1 MLLNDLMNPGT
12 LQSYIDSLFV
22 EGDERLEDGGIRC
35 GKCGGMKTC
44 HGTGVLKGILLPIR
58 CECQKQADDERLN
71 AIHEAEKERRRE
83 ELRRI
88 GFASSA
94 YRDKTFAADLD
105 PESPASNACRKYC
118 EQWEELKRSNIG
130 LLIYGDV
137 GTGKSFYA
145 CCIANEIIDRY
156 REQVYVTT
164 IPTLIAALQSFDNRD
179 AMLATI
185 ESVTLLVLDDLGAE
199 RETSFAEE
207 QLFTIVDHRLLA
219 GKPTIITTNL
229 SLKEIKNPNT
239 LSQRR
244 IFDRVLEMCPAQLR
258 CDGRNRRKDA
268 MSARREQA
276 IKALR

>member
-22 EGDERLEDGGIRC
+22 EGDERLEDGNIRC

-44 HGTGVLKGILLPIR
+44 HGTGVLEGVLLPVL
-58 CECQKQADDERLN
+58 CECREREEVERLN
-71 AIHEAEKERRRE
+71 AVREAEKERRRD

-88 GFASSA
+88 GFASST
-94 YRDKTFAADLD
+94 YREKTFAADLA
-105 PESPASNACRKYC
+105 PEGPVSNACRKYC
-118 EQWEELKRSNIG
+118 EQWEELKKSNIG

-137 GTGKSFYA
+137 GTGKSFYD

>member
-22 EGDERLEDGGIRC
+22 EGDERLEDGNIRC

-44 HGTGVLKGILLPIR
+44 HGTGVLEGVLLPVL
-58 CECQKQADDERLN
+58 CECREREEVERLN
-71 AIHEAEKERRRE
+71 AVREAEKERRRD

-88 GFASSA
+88 GFASST
-94 YRDKTFAADLD
+94 YREKTFAADLA
-105 PESPASNACRKYC
+105 PEGPVSNACRKYC
-118 EQWEELKRSNIG
+118 EQWEELKKSNIG